1 MSELKTL
8 AKRLVNECLN
18 PKAASNLAEFYTP
31 DAVFHGG
38 MDGKHT
44 GHDALRA
51 VIDFYAQKI
60 PNIEYR
66 AEELIEEG
74 DIVVM
79 RWTCYL
85 DPTSKE
91 NPQIPGIT
99 ILRYT
104 DNLVSEIWQEWD
116 KSLLQRFGY

>member
-1 MSELKTL
+1 MSDLKTL
-8 AKRLVNECLN
+8 AKRLIEECLN
-18 PKAASNLAEFYTP
+18 PKDTKKIAEFYTE

-38 MDGKHT
+38 MDGEHS

-74 DIVVM
+74 NTVVM
-79 RWTCYL
+79 RWTCFL
-85 DPTSKE
+85 DPTSE
-91 NPQIPGIT
+91 ESPQIPGIT

-116 KSLLQRFGY
+116 KSLLQRYGY